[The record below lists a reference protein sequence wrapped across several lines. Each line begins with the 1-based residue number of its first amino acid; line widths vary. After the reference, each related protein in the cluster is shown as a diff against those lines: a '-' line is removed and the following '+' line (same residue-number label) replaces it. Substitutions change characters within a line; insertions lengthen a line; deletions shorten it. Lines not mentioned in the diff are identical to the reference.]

1 MTDEYFSDRELG
13 SKELNSEEIS
23 INAWNGIVSIY
34 KQFISNNALSGNFA
48 EQCQDNQGICG
59 CDVYLLEN
67 AAKAV
72 IPDLEIPI
80 REISKYQEE
89 ALPDKYTI
97 LDFLEFLHKN
107 IKDPFEIGK
116 YHDWQK
122 HFHYS
127 FKNNGVQKSEF
138 RNGINQ
144 IFSRNGIVFYLD
156 ENGQIKRSIPKQMS
170 GIMTEIRFNT
180 GDDRLNELFE
190 QAYSKF
196 VLPRKENRIEALEKI
211 WDAFERLKTYF
222 ENNKKQSATTLIS
235 LVSKNNLLFQ
245 EIIENEFKS
254 LTDMG
259 NRFQIR
265 HYEKDKIEITN
276 ELHIDYLFYRMS
288 CLIQLCVESL
298 KNESI

>member
-1 MTDEYFSDRELG
+1 MTNEYFSDKELG
-13 SKELNSEEIS
+13 SKELNSEDITT
-23 INAWNGIVSIY
+23 NVWNGIVSIY
-34 KQFISNNALSGNFA
+34 KQFISNNAFSGNFA

-72 IPDLEIPI
+72 ISDLKMPI

-89 ALPDKYTI
+89 VLPNKYTV

-107 IKDPFEIGK
+107 IQDPHANS
-116 YHDWQK
+116 YHS
-122 HFHYS
+122 HFNHSHYS
-127 FKNNGVQKSEF
+127 FRNNGLKKSEF
-138 RNGINQ
+138 RNAINQ

-156 ENGQIKRSIPKQMS
+156 ENGQIKRSVPKQMS
-170 GIMTEIRFNT
+170 GIITEIRFNT

-235 LVSKNNLLFQ
+235 LVSEDNFSFQ
-245 EIIENEFKS
+245 EVMEYEFKS
-254 LTDMG
+254 LTDIG

-298 KNESI
+298 KNGSI

>member
-1 MTDEYFSDRELG
+1 MTDEYFSDKELG
-13 SKELNSEEIS
+13 LKELNSEEIS

-89 ALPDKYTI
+89 VLPDKYTV
-97 LDFLEFLHKN
+97 LDFLEFLYKN
-107 IKDPFEIGK
+107 IKDPHK
-116 YHDWQK
+116 NSYHH
-122 HFHYS
+122 HFNHSHYS
-127 FKNNGVQKSEF
+127 FPDNGLQKKSEF
-138 RNGINQ
+138 RNAINQ

-170 GIMTEIRFNT
+170 GIITEIRFNT
-180 GDDRLNELFE
+180 EDDRLNELFE

-235 LVSKNNLLFQ
+235 LVSKNNFLFQ

-265 HYEKDKIEITN
+265 HYEKDKIEIIN
-276 ELHIDYLFYRMS
+276 ELHIEYLFYRMS